1 MEAIL
6 WDFAAFQR
14 TRQFHISQGI
24 LLFDTAEGN
33 LNLEFRREPIF
44 ILYYDIVLSDI
55 VNIGAPARNDF
66 VIPECL
72 VGSGRAT
79 QIRNELTRPA
89 LPIYCTPCERSI
101 PGTVKN
107 DAADFKHLSSI
118 PFSLCPWL
126 IQH

>member
-55 VNIGAPARNDF
+55 VNIWGHLQEMTLSFRN
-66 VIPECL
+66 VW
-72 VGSGRAT
+72 SAAAGRH
-79 QIRNELTRPA
+79 
-89 LPIYCTPCERSI
+89 RSE
-101 PGTVKN
+101 TN
-107 DAADFKHLSSI
+107 
-118 PFSLCPWL
+118 
-126 IQH
+126 